1 MEDEM
6 PDATVRN
13 ETDLA
18 SEVIGLI
25 RQGLAGVRFGSLAL
39 TIHEGKVTQ
48 LEITEKKRFATR

>member
-6 PDATVRN
+6 PDVIGRN

-39 TIHEGKVTQ
+39 TIHEGKITQ

>member
-1 MEDEM
+1 M
-6 PDATVRN
+6 PEATSRN

-39 TIHEGKVTQ
+39 TIHEGKITQ

>member
-6 PDATVRN
+6 PDATGRSD
-13 ETDLA
+13 TDLP

-39 TIHEGKVTQ
+39 TIHEGKITQ
-48 LEITEKKRFATR
+48 LEITEKKRFAAR

>member
-6 PDATVRN
+6 PEATSRN

-39 TIHEGKVTQ
+39 TIHEGKITQ
-48 LEITEKKRFATR
+48 LEFTEKKRFATR